1 MNDRE
6 RAILAAWEADVVR
19 LHDRARHL
27 RKVGQVQGPNG
38 SRACAAL
45 AARAEREIAYIRRAV
60 DDFPVAS

>member
-1 MNDRE
+1 MNDHE
-6 RAILAAWEADVVR
+6 RAILARWEADVVR
-19 LHDRARHL
+19 LHDRARQL
-27 RKVGQVQGPNG
+27 RKVGQVQGASG